1 MRNLPGNFAELH
13 LGGLCE
19 SYRREQGVNASAK
32 CVCLVGVESAAHP
45 AAAAMGVIDFLLKLL
60 QPVTYLPS

>member
-13 LGGLCE
+13 WQFRGSGGLSGLCE
-19 SYRREQGVNASAK
+19 SYCREQGANASAK

-45 AAAAMGVIDFLLKLL
+45 AAAAMGQK
-60 QPVTYLPS
+60 